1 MNPGEIA
8 GRSFIF
14 DTYLLLLYIV
24 ERFIEKFLDKYFF
37 LVKKVYG
44 SKTTRSISSS
54 FPLVDCFRNL
64 YEKLENVRRDKRN
77 SLKKKKEEK
86 IYIKWDHMGCYREI
100 WFVLFL

>member
-37 LVKKVYG
+37 LVEKVYG

-77 SLKKKKEEK
+77 SLKKKEEK

>member
-14 DTYLLLLYIV
+14 DSYILLLYMA
-24 ERFIEKFLDKYFF
+24 ERFIERFLDKYFL
-37 LVKKVYG
+37 LVEKVYS
-44 SKTTRSISSS
+44 SKTSRSISSL

-77 SLKKKKEEK
+77 SLKKKVEK
-86 IYIKWDHMGCYREI
+86 IYIKWDYMGCYREI

>member
-14 DTYLLLLYIV
+14 DSYILLLYIV
-24 ERFIEKFLDKYFF
+24 ERFIEKFLDKYFP
-37 LVKKVYG
+37 LVEKVYS
-44 SKTTRSISSS
+44 SKTSRSISSL
-54 FPLVDCFRNL
+54 FPLVDCFCNL

-86 IYIKWDHMGCYREI
+86 IYIK
-100 WFVLFL
+100 